1 MTHLTRKIDRTKDKI
16 SGEIKEATGKIT
28 GNEQLELKGKI
39 QSSQAD
45 LRNGMNV
52 SERVEIIK
60 ENIAGKIND
69 SIDEKEAKK
78 AKKNK
83 IDKKTTR

>member
-1 MTHLTRKIDRTKDKI
+1 MTSFKRKFDRAKDKF
-16 SGEIKEATGKIT
+16 SGEVKENAGKLT

-45 LRNGMNV
+45 LHQNMDIG
-52 SERVEIIK
+52 ERINEIK

-69 SIDEKEAKK
+69 KMDENKK
-78 AKKNK
+78 KSHNKK
-83 IDKKTTR
+83 